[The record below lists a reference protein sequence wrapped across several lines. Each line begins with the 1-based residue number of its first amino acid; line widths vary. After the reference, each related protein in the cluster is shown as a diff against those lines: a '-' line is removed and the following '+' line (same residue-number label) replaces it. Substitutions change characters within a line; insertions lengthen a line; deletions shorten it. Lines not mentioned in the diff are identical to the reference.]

1 VVHLCYL
8 LFLKGSTVLPFSRVR
23 GILDYASDFG
33 NTSFVSE
40 KKEMMIPSGQKCF
53 DGVYHKVCAALLKL

>member
-1 VVHLCYL
+1 
-8 LFLKGSTVLPFSRVR
+8 VLPFSRVR

-40 KKEMMIPSGQKCF
+40 KKGNDDSLGAKM
-53 DGVYHKVCAALLKL
+53 L